1 MVLCVVVVHSF
12 SLLGNML
19 LYECATVYLCIL
31 VEHVAGFQDLAIAHK
46 AVVDIWS
53 VSPDVY
59 MHLCL

>member
-1 MVLCVVVVHSF
+1 MCYRLP
-12 SLLGNML
+12 
-19 LYECATVYLCIL
+19 VYSS